1 MTLGDELCLDE
12 SRRDLEIDEI
22 LDQLSQ
28 DLLLKWQIKELMEQ
42 NFSDP
47 FHFYRKPNLTC
58 EGKAKKIFSI
68 IFFQFFF
75 GNF

>member
-12 SRRDLEIDEI
+12 SRRDQEIDEI

-28 DLLLKWQIKELMEQ
+28 DLLLKWKIKELMEQ

-47 FHFYRKPNLTC
+47 FHYYRKPNLTC
-58 EGKAKKIFSI
+58 EGKA
-68 IFFQFFF
+68 
-75 GNF
+75 

>member
-1 MTLGDELCLDE
+1 MTLEDELCLDE
-12 SRRDLEIDEI
+12 SRRDEEIDEI

-28 DLLLKWQIKELMEQ
+28 DLLLKWKIKEIMEK

-58 EGKAKKIFSI
+58 GGKA
-68 IFFQFFF
+68 
-75 GNF
+75 